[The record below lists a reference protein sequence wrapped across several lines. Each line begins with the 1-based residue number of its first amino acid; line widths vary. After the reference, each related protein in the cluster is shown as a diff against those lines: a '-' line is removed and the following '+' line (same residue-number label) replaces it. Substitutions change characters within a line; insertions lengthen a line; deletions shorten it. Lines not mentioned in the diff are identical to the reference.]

1 MKNWKRILSSVLV
14 FCLLAGFA
22 PSAFAAEDSTELVYA
37 DSGES
42 VTVGNVTVTGEGDAA
57 SANAYD
63 GGSASLTVEG
73 SVTQTAENAS
83 VSPVDV
89 YSSGE
94 GSVAAVNISGDVSGE
109 GVGGTGVSASGSDGG
124 SAQVQVDGK
133 VDVEGDQSADG
144 IQAFANNNASVVI
157 SVGEGI
163 DASVSSD
170 NSEYSSATG
179 VSSVSS
185 TGSTIDIDVNGDV
198 SAESGM
204 YSTGVSSSAHSDGKA
219 DINITG
225 NINTTGDQTATAIS
239 ANGNGDTTVTVEGDV
254 SAEASGTPSTDGE
267 DGPNWSEA
275 TGVRVQQITTN
286 GDIVINITGDV
297 SAENSGDYAYGTIQQ
312 ARPYPEYKYDEETDL
327 WIETDDAEP
336 STAKSSV
343 NVTGNI
349 SASSATEAYGAML
362 YARSGASTELHVE
375 GNVSA
380 DADKVATGIEVSNET
395 NGTAVVS
402 VVGDV
407 SSNHDGLTVYGD
419 GTGSI
424 AVTIDGTLSGD
435 DAAVRLGSSDV
446 TDSLTLTV
454 WKAELNEDGKVVVP
468 STLSE
473 EQLAN
478 IPDEQRASVEKGL
491 QDLSDAAEA
500 VEANILYIIKL
511 EQPNAGG
518 SLSLSGT
525 TKSDGYD
532 VAKEGDNVVLL
543 IAVAEGYQLDAAY
556 NGDGTKVA
564 LQQDSN
570 GNYFLVVPKGG
581 GVYFSADFSQI
592 PVVEAAPVYT
602 PVVAPAKKAIAKAE
616 DEISAE
622 IADAEGKPIAVV
634 VKDSAGNVVKAN
646 IDIVFYDD
654 STFEIDLDFDGNV
667 TRLQGSFKLVD
678 GVLTFTL
685 KNGSEIQL
693 TEDGILVIP
702 LANGNTLEIK
712 LDQATI
718 DALTKSLK

>member
-94 GSVAAVNISGDVSGE
+94 GSVAAVNISGDVSVQGNDS
-109 GVGGTGVSASGSDGG
+109 TGVSASGSDGG

-198 SAESGM
+198 SAESG
-204 YSTGVSSSAHSDGKA
+204 SSAHSDGKA

-312 ARPYPEYKYDEETDL
+312 AGPYPEYKYDEETDL

-602 PVVAPAKKAIAKAE
+602 PVVAPAKKAIAKGE